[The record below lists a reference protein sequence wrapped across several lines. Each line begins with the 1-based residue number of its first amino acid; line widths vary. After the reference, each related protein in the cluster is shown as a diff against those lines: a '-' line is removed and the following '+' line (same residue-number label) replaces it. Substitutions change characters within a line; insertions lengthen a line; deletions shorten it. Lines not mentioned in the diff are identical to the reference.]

1 MREAFEPLVF
11 TKEGEELDLPDFD
24 YQILRLTEKFLD
36 DYPVQNYPELM
47 GKRGRGY
54 SCLLIQTYYDYFICI
69 PYRTEIK
76 HKYAYHFKNSKRS
89 KEHCSGLDYTKMI
102 IIKNPQYISNTD
114 AVIDRDEYKETRH
127 GIYKIVKD
135 ALSFLEDYIMYHTG
149 KKILDK
155 REYEKRYRYSSLK
168 YFHNELGIN

>member
-69 PYRTEIK
+69 PYRTGIK
-76 HKYAYHFKNSKRS
+76 HKYAKK
-89 KEHCSGLDYTKMI
+89 
-102 IIKNPQYISNTD
+102 
-114 AVIDRDEYKETRH
+114 
-127 GIYKIVKD
+127 KD
-135 ALSFLEDYIMYHTG
+135 NVLFSIF
-149 KKILDK
+149 
-155 REYEKRYRYSSLK
+155 S
-168 YFHNELGIN
+168 